1 MKLFRYDK
9 HYNFKKIYKE
19 KMKDRHKI
27 NGIKFD
33 YSKREVKKYLLSSNN
48 EKSQEKLKKEH
59 EENLLFQ
66 NYNKLKHQIFVREQK
81 EKDISKIESN
91 NKYSSNFNY
100 TNIVKFMEKFLSLKN
115 DKSKDNP
122 FNYNLKKGKLVIEN
136 MNRNIKRNRIHASLK
151 KIVLHFTK
159 VKSKLETRINEDRK
173 LYLSEEKAEKIKN
186 KIQTQRQRLSSRNY
200 ARSNN
205 NTNTI
210 LIESRLDNNKRKNSS
225 LILINNKKKKPQI
238 DISNFNESSINKSN
252 INNNLKLSSF
262 RSSNN
267 ININLRKNQKSSS
280 MHFYSKVINSEDQ
293 KTKKENNSKYI
304 LINTEKFKKKNSYER
319 SKESIIEN
327 DNKNFKNKKLA
338 LNSSGLTHFSNITL
352 NTKKTNYGYK
362 SSVEPSEMLTDDYNT
377 IGSNLMKKYK
387 SNYAKKNNLKKSSS
401 NRPQSCIIPKNKTK
415 YNFNESHINNKNFI
429 RSSSSVKRKSYLKV
443 IHKPFYTTD
452 INDLIKEYDRIKKNI
467 KKLKKNYEEKHFSTY
482 KEIDHLLKIKEEMLM
497 FLLKQKFFSS
507 KFKPKPNKFNRSKK
521 EFINKMKDYVEIL
534 EDKPKDLYTIDFEDF
549 TF

>member
-66 NYNKLKHQIFVREQK
+66 NYNKLKHQIFVKEQK

-225 LILINNKKKKPQI
+225 LILIINKKKKPQI

-387 SNYAKKNNLKKSSS
+387 SNYAKKNNLKKSCS

-443 IHKPFYTTD
+443 IHKPLYTTN

>member
-159 VKSKLETRINEDRK
+159 VKSKLETRINENRK

-225 LILINNKKKKPQI
+225 LILIINKKKKPQI

-280 MHFYSKVINSEDQ
+280 MHLYSKVINSEDQ

-304 LINTEKFKKKNSYER
+304 LINIEKFKKKNSYER

-387 SNYAKKNNLKKSSS
+387 NNYAKKNNLKKSSS

-443 IHKPFYTTD
+443 IHKPLYTTN

>member
-1 MKLFRYDK
+1 
-9 HYNFKKIYKE
+9 
-19 KMKDRHKI
+19 MKDRHKI

-66 NYNKLKHQIFVREQK
+66 NYNKLKHQIFLREQK

-100 TNIVKFMEKFLSLKN
+100 TNLVKFMEKFLSLKN

-387 SNYAKKNNLKKSSS
+387 NNYAKK
-401 NRPQSCIIPKNKTK
+401 T
-415 YNFNESHINNKNFI
+415 
-429 RSSSSVKRKSYLKV
+429 
-443 IHKPFYTTD
+443 
-452 INDLIKEYDRIKKNI
+452 
-467 KKLKKNYEEKHFSTY
+467 
-482 KEIDHLLKIKEEMLM
+482 
-497 FLLKQKFFSS
+497 
-507 KFKPKPNKFNRSKK
+507 
-521 EFINKMKDYVEIL
+521 
-534 EDKPKDLYTIDFEDF
+534 
-549 TF
+549 

>member
-210 LIESRLDNNKRKNSS
+210 LIESRLDNNKRKNNS
-225 LILINNKKKKPQI
+225 LIIINNKKKKPQI

-293 KTKKENNSKYI
+293 KTKKENN
-304 LINTEKFKKKNSYER
+304 
-319 SKESIIEN
+319 
-327 DNKNFKNKKLA
+327 
-338 LNSSGLTHFSNITL
+338 
-352 NTKKTNYGYK
+352 
-362 SSVEPSEMLTDDYNT
+362 
-377 IGSNLMKKYK
+377 
-387 SNYAKKNNLKKSSS
+387 
-401 NRPQSCIIPKNKTK
+401 
-415 YNFNESHINNKNFI
+415 
-429 RSSSSVKRKSYLKV
+429 
-443 IHKPFYTTD
+443 
-452 INDLIKEYDRIKKNI
+452 
-467 KKLKKNYEEKHFSTY
+467 
-482 KEIDHLLKIKEEMLM
+482 
-497 FLLKQKFFSS
+497 
-507 KFKPKPNKFNRSKK
+507 
-521 EFINKMKDYVEIL
+521 
-534 EDKPKDLYTIDFEDF
+534 
-549 TF
+549 

>member
-59 EENLLFQ
+59 EENFLFQ

-100 TNIVKFMEKFLSLKN
+100 TNLVKFMEKFLSLKN

-173 LYLSEEKAEKIKN
+173 SYLSEEKAEKIKN
-186 KIQTQRQRLSSRNY
+186 RIQTQRQRLSSRNY

-225 LILINNKKKKPQI
+225 LILIINKKKKPQI

-252 INNNLKLSSF
+252 INNNLKLSYF

-304 LINTEKFKKKNSYER
+304 LINIEKFKKKNSYER

-387 SNYAKKNNLKKSSS
+387 NNYAKKNNLKKSSS
-401 NRPQSCIIPKNKTK
+401 NRPQSCIIPKNKTR

-443 IHKPFYTTD
+443 IHKPLYTTN
-452 INDLIKEYDRIKKNI
+452 INDLIKEYNRIKKNI

>member
-225 LILINNKKKKPQI
+225 LIIINNKKKKPQI

-377 IGSNLMKKYK
+377 IGSN
-387 SNYAKKNNLKKSSS
+387 SNS
-401 NRPQSCIIPKNKTK
+401 NKLS
-415 YNFNESHINNKNFI
+415 IN
-429 RSSSSVKRKSYLKV
+429 
-443 IHKPFYTTD
+443 
-452 INDLIKEYDRIKKNI
+452 
-467 KKLKKNYEEKHFSTY
+467 
-482 KEIDHLLKIKEEMLM
+482 
-497 FLLKQKFFSS
+497 
-507 KFKPKPNKFNRSKK
+507 
-521 EFINKMKDYVEIL
+521 
-534 EDKPKDLYTIDFEDF
+534 
-549 TF
+549 

>member
-225 LILINNKKKKPQI
+225 LILIINKKKKPQI

-267 ININLRKNQKSSS
+267 ININLRKNQNSSS
-280 MHFYSKVINSEDQ
+280 MNFYSKVINSEDQ

-338 LNSSGLTHFSNITL
+338 LNSSGLTRFSNITL

-362 SSVEPSEMLTDDYNT
+362 SSFEPSEMLTDDYNT

-387 SNYAKKNNLKKSSS
+387 NNYAKKNNLKKSSS

-443 IHKPFYTTD
+443 IHKPLYTTN

>member
-100 TNIVKFMEKFLSLKN
+100 TNIVKFTEKFLSLKN

-267 ININLRKNQKSSS
+267 MNINLRKNKNSSS
-280 MHFYSKVINSEDQ
+280 MHFYSKVINSEEQ

-377 IGSNLMKKYK
+377 IGSNLMEKYK
-387 SNYAKKNNLKKSSS
+387 SNYAKKNYLKKSSS

-443 IHKPFYTTD
+443 IHKPLYTTN

>member
-319 SKESIIEN
+319 SRESIIEN

-362 SSVEPSEMLTDDYNT
+362 SSVEPSEMLTDDYN
-377 IGSNLMKKYK
+377 I
-387 SNYAKKNNLKKSSS
+387 
-401 NRPQSCIIPKNKTK
+401 
-415 YNFNESHINNKNFI
+415 NE
-429 RSSSSVKRKSYLKV
+429 
-443 IHKPFYTTD
+443 
-452 INDLIKEYDRIKKNI
+452 
-467 KKLKKNYEEKHFSTY
+467 
-482 KEIDHLLKIKEEMLM
+482 KI
-497 FLLKQKFFSS
+497 
-507 KFKPKPNKFNRSKK
+507 
-521 EFINKMKDYVEIL
+521 
-534 EDKPKDLYTIDFEDF
+534 
-549 TF
+549 